1 MRRSVISLCTSGLRA
16 LLCSVASALLRGFA
30 QPGWFGW
37 PLLLLAAPLR
47 IYGWSQP
54 ARRPWLLDLLHGL
67 IFWMVAF
74 SFLGHI
80 HFMAVL
86 SAALMMSLMGPV
98 EGWLARR
105 LRRWMP
111 PAAAGALALAAA
123 GWLQMEWFLIGAGG
137 VPWASWAWPLA
148 NSPLLPMAS
157 ALGESG
163 LIALVAAVGG
173 ALAALALRQFRDPS
187 WIAVLLLALFGLLA
201 ATPTPE
207 PAGRL
212 PCLAVQGC
220 IRVQDKARAHLDPIR
235 FFQSQ
240 LAVTRA
246 GLEAGGEGRLVLW
259 AETMWPFPVVDP
271 AAPSG
276 LMRQWFPNYGFE
288 EIHTARVAA
297 QQERLVASLMSEA
310 PPGSFFATGSHLYQ
324 ALPAE
329 AGPEQLS
336 PRSSE
341 TVLYRQDG
349 AMLAHLPKS
358 ELVPFGERLPFWGRL
373 PFSRELASAIQ
384 AGSGLRPDFVRPPG
398 RGPLH
403 APGLPALGFAT
414 CWENVFPG
422 VFRAQALGGAEA
434 FIILS
439 NEDWYGDGSREM
451 AQMVAATRLRAVE
464 TRRAVLRVTNT
475 GHTGL
480 VHPDGRFEDGPP
492 IGQAEAWRVDL
503 PLVSAGLHTGYL
515 RWGHWILPLLA
526 AAAAVLALA
535 PARKAGI
542 ALAIDRPGRAG

>member
-1 MRRSVISLCTSGLRA
+1 MRA
-16 LLCSVASALLRGFA
+16 LLCSVASALLRGLA

-47 IYGWSQP
+47 ILGWSQP

-74 SFLGHI
+74 SFLGHL
-80 HFMAVL
+80 HFIAVL

-105 LRRWMP
+105 LRRWLP

-163 LIALVAAVGG
+163 LIALVAAAGG
-173 ALAALALRQFRDPS
+173 TLAALALRQRRDPS
-187 WIAVLLLALFGLLA
+187 WIALLAIAGVGALA
-201 ATPTPE
+201 MTPAPA
-207 PAGRL
+207 PAGQL

-220 IRVQDKARAHLDPIR
+220 IRVQDKARAHLDPKS
-235 FFQSQ
+235 FFLRQ
-240 LAVTRA
+240 LEVTRS
-246 GLEAGGEGRLVLW
+246 GLEGGGEGRLVLW

-271 AAPSG
+271 AAPPG

-288 EIHTARVAA
+288 EMATERVARN
-297 QQERLVASLMSEA
+297 QEMLVASLMMEA
-310 PPGSFFATGSHLYQ
+310 PPGSFFATGAHLYR
-324 ALPAE
+324 ALPAD
-329 AGPEQLS
+329 AGPEELA

-341 TVLYRQDG
+341 TVVHGQDG
-349 AMLAHLPKS
+349 KMLAHLPKS
-358 ELVPFGERLPFWGRL
+358 ELVPFGERLPLWGKL
-373 PFSRELASAIQ
+373 PFARSLANAIQ
-384 AGSGLRPDFVRPPG
+384 TGSGLRPDFVRPPG
-398 RGPLH
+398 RGPIH

-434 FIILS
+434 FIVLS

-451 AQMVAATRLRAVE
+451 EQMLAATRLRAVE

-480 VHPDGRFEDGPP
+480 FHPDGRFEPGPA
-492 IGQAEAWRVDL
+492 IGQPEAWRVSL
-503 PLVSAGLHTGYL
+503 PLVPADFRTGYL
-515 RWGHWILPLLA
+515 RFGHGILPLLA
-526 AAAAVLALA
+526 ALAAVLALA
-535 PARKAGI
+535 PSRKAPG
-542 ALAIDRPGRAG
+542 ASAIDRPGRAG